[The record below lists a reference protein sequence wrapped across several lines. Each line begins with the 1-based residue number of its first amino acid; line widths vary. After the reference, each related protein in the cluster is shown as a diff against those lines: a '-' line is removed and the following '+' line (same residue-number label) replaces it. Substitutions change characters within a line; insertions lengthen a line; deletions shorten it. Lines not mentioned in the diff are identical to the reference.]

1 MKLTKLAFAMTIAL
15 TGCTSQTEHLKSLN
29 PEYFDKD
36 TPVGEDFYHHVNR
49 GWQKAH
55 PLTDEY
61 ARYGNFNI
69 LADTAEVRVR
79 DLVLGVSDTNPAPSS
94 VAHKVATIYSLGMD
108 SVRLNKEGA
117 TPILADLKRI
127 EDTPHEGMEDLFLW
141 MHGNYASPFF
151 SAGPMED
158 MGNSNAYAMYVGGGG
173 MGLGDRDYYLLDD
186 ERNTEVREAYKKL
199 IEDCWNQKP
208 NKRPSFDDIC
218 QRLKTDKKF
227 ITELVEE
234 QDFLDYVSP
243 FCIPLPNSPIFFH

>member
-79 DLVLGVSDTNPAPSS
+79 DLVLGVSDTNPAPGS
-94 VAHKVATIYSLGMD
+94 VAHKSG
-108 SVRLNKEGA
+108 
-117 TPILADLKRI
+117 
-127 EDTPHEGMEDLFLW
+127 
-141 MHGNYASPFF
+141 
-151 SAGPMED
+151 
-158 MGNSNAYAMYVGGGG
+158 
-173 MGLGDRDYYLLDD
+173 YYLFARHGLRAP
-186 ERNTEVREAYKKL
+186 E
-199 IEDCWNQKP
+199 
-208 NKRPSFDDIC
+208 
-218 QRLKTDKKF
+218 QRGCHSYPCRSQT
-227 ITELVEE
+227 
-234 QDFLDYVSP
+234 
-243 FCIPLPNSPIFFH
+243 H

>member
-79 DLVLGVSDTNPAPSS
+79 DLVLGVSDTNPAPGS

-158 MGNSNAYAMYVGGGG
+158 MG
-173 MGLGDRDYYLLDD
+173 
-186 ERNTEVREAYKKL
+186 T
-199 IEDCWNQKP
+199 
-208 NKRPSFDDIC
+208 
-218 QRLKTDKKF
+218 
-227 ITELVEE
+227 
-234 QDFLDYVSP
+234 VSYTHLT
-243 FCIPLPNSPIFFH
+243 LPTTSRV